1 MRSIINVYVMRCDA
15 SLSTQHLLLLHLLG
29 FLQGLRLGSLF
40 LSFNFGSCLVNLL
53 LVAFEDLHEDDVGAE
68 YTYVQ
73 RQMTNRDNCLL
84 SLEAYGFL

>member
-1 MRSIINVYVMRCDA
+1 MRCDA
-15 SLSTQHLLLLHLLG
+15 SLSTKHLLLLHLFG

-84 SLEAYGFL
+84 SLEAYCFL